1 MQNFI
6 YFLAHIY
13 DDRKAV
19 SDLVFVF
26 PLLNAVD
33 YYLLDNYDQIHH
45 FLGRAVGILLGDG
58 ADQPNDVVL
67 AFVVVYLFEVETQHL
82 HAPSLNIMI
91 FQQLI
96 NNGDDLTRV
105 LLLYLYQ
112 FGQKMPVQ

>member
-6 YFLAHIY
+6 YFFAHID

-26 PLLNAVD
+26 PFLNAID
-33 YYLLDNYDQIHH
+33 DDFLDNYDQVHH
-45 FLGRAVGILLGDG
+45 FLGHAVRILLGDG

-67 AFVVVYLFEVETQHL
+67 AFVVVYFFEVETQHL

-91 FQQLI
+91 LQQLI
-96 NNGDDLTRV
+96 DDGDDLARV
-105 LLLYLYQ
+105 LLLDLYQ
-112 FGQKMPVQ
+112 FG